1 MSGEADRIINAVK
14 LIVEEQ
20 VKGLAVMQTDNLIS
34 HEISQTTL
42 GESEETSK
50 VSEES
55 LEILDDDI
63 ANYAMSFLSD
73 I

>member
-1 MSGEADRIINAVK
+1 MSGEAGRLLHEK

-42 GESEETSK
+42 GEGEETSK
-50 VSEES
+50 F
-55 LEILDDDI
+55 LKNLWRYWMIFTD
-63 ANYAMSFLSD
+63 YAMSF
-73 I
+73 